1 MTELKDKLKKFINT
15 PLNLRQKI
23 YLGLMLMWVAIGSL
37 VLMSTEHPSRFQYA
51 IILINLV
58 LCYLVIILR
67 D

>member
-1 MTELKDKLKKFINT
+1 MKELKNKIKKLMNT
-15 PLNLRQKI
+15 SLNLNQTI
-23 YLGLMLMWVAIGSL
+23 SLGLMLMWVAIGSL
-37 VLMSTEHPSRFQYA
+37 VLISTEHPSRFQYA

>member
-23 YLGLMLMWVAIGSL
+23 YLGLMLTWVAIGSM
-37 VLMSTEHPSRFQYA
+37 VLMSAEQPSRFQYGYML
-51 IILINLV
+51 IVLILCHLDNV
-58 LCYLVIILR
+58 VR